1 MNTIKTYQRAVTL
14 IEMLVT
20 LLVLSIGLL
29 GVAALQSRGQQFN
42 FASYVRTQTT
52 MLGNEMMEQILANVA
67 FARNDVLTNGTG
79 VGNGYVV
86 DSSNIPGISVNYCDD
101 NPCTNTELRD
111 YDLARWYGRLAAT
124 LPSGTGSI
132 SAERIPEP
140 PSNDGQ
146 DQVRY
151 TISITWTLRES
162 EREDASVETKTI
174 TWVMQI

>member
-1 MNTIKTYQRAVTL
+1 MNTIKVYRGVTL

-20 LLVLSIGLL
+20 LLILSIGLL

-42 FASYVRTQTT
+42 FASYVRTQST

-67 FARNDVLTNGTG
+67 FAKNDVLLNGTA

-86 DSSNIPGISVNYCDD
+86 NSSNIPSISVDYCDH
-101 NPCTNTELRD
+101 NSCTNTQLRD
-111 YDLARWYGRLAAT
+111 YDLARWYQHLAAN
-124 LPSGTGSI
+124 LPNGTGSI

-140 PSNDGQ
+140 PLNDTQ

-151 TISITWTLRES
+151 TISIAWTLRES
-162 EREDASVETKTI
+162 EREDPTVETKTI
-174 TWVMQI
+174 SWVIQI

>member
-1 MNTIKTYQRAVTL
+1 
-14 IEMLVT
+14 
-20 LLVLSIGLL
+20 
-29 GVAALQSRGQQFN
+29 
-42 FASYVRTQTT
+42 
-52 MLGNEMMEQILANVA
+52 LANVA
-67 FARNDVLTNGTG
+67 FARDDVLTNGTG

-86 DSSNIPGISVNYCDD
+86 DSNNIPGINVNYCDL
-101 NPCTNTELRD
+101 NTCTNTELRD
-111 YDLARWYGRLAAT
+111 YDLARWYSRLAAT

-140 PSNDGQ
+140 PNNDGQ